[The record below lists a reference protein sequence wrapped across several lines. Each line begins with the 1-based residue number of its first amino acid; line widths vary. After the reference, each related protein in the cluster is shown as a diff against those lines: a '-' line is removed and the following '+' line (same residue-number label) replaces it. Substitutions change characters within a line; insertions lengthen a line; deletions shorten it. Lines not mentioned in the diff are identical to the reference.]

1 MFESEEIG
9 AAKSASRRQLLRAAT
24 APLHDALDGRA
35 AKWDLR
41 QSEDYVE
48 FLLQHAAAL
57 APLEALL
64 EANDAEHILPDW
76 PQRRR
81 MADLQADLTALG
93 QEIPP
98 VELDVGAAHPSRL
111 YGILYVLEGARLG
124 AEVLVRIVAS
134 SPIAAVRD
142 NCRYLSHGRRAGRHL
157 WRDYLDRLEGADN
170 LDMDAAISGARE
182 AFERFLSAGLKNQT
196 QLYGF
201 ALS

>member
-1 MFESEEIG
+1 MFKSEGIG
-9 AAKSASRRQLLRAAT
+9 AAKPASRRHLLRAAT
-24 APLHDALDGRA
+24 ASLHDALDEQA

-64 EANDAEHILPDW
+64 DANHVEHILPDW

-81 MADLQADLTALG
+81 MADLRADLTALD
-93 QEIPP
+93 QKLSSIEFDI
-98 VELDVGAAHPSRL
+98 GAAHPSRL

-142 NCRYLSHGRRAGRHL
+142 NCRYLSHGRRAGQHL

-182 AFERFLSAGLKNQT
+182 AFERFLSVGLKNQNH
-196 QLYGF
+196 LYGF